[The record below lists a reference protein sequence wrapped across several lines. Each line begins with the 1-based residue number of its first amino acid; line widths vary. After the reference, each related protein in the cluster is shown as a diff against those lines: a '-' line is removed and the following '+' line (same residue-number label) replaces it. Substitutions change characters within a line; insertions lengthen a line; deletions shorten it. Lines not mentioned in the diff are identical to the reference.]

1 MPSLLQ
7 ENETLLLIL
16 GVFSVV
22 SFIATLI
29 IVPWIVIRLP
39 KDYFSKPS
47 RYSLI
52 SRRFPAA
59 LRLILQIAKNC
70 VGLLIVALG
79 IVMLVMPGQGLLTI
93 LIGLI
98 LIDFPG
104 KYKLQR
110 NLIQRKPVAR
120 SVNWMRKKG
129 GEPPLEFGSE
139 SD

>member
-1 MPSLLQ
+1 MSALLQ
-7 ENETLLLIL
+7 ENESLLWIL
-16 GVFSVV
+16 GAFSVV
-22 SFIATLI
+22 SFIATLA
-29 IVPWIVIRLP
+29 IVPWIIIRLP
-39 KDYFSKPS
+39 KDYFAKPS

-52 SRRFPAA
+52 SRKFPAA
-59 LRLILQIAKNC
+59 VRPVLQILKNC

-79 IVMLVMPGQGLLTI
+79 IIMLVIPGQGLLTI

-104 KYKLQR
+104 KYRLQR

-129 GEPPLEFGSE
+129 GEAPLEFGN
-139 SD
+139 DPD